1 MGVEAYKDG
10 MSYEIFIKRAY
21 PTFSE
26 KRQISAGGH
35 LCYMRNL
42 IDSEQGNSCVTHLG
56 STTKLLNEVKTYMDK
71 AFDRFIAMNKDP
83 QTDHDLRELKEL
95 TSQCQC
101 SEDLMRIV
109 NVGLKITDRFK

>member
-26 KRQISAGGH
+26 QRQMSAGAH

-42 IDSEQGNSCVTHLG
+42 IDSENGSTAVSHLG
-56 STTKLLNEVKTYMDK
+56 STTKLLNEVKGYMDK
-71 AFDRFIAMNKDP
+71 AFLRFIDMIKSPEIKN
-83 QTDHDLRELKEL
+83 DLEELRQL
-95 TSQCQC
+95 TIQACC
-101 SEDLMRIV
+101 SEDLMKIV
-109 NVGLKITDRFK
+109 NVGLKVTDKLK